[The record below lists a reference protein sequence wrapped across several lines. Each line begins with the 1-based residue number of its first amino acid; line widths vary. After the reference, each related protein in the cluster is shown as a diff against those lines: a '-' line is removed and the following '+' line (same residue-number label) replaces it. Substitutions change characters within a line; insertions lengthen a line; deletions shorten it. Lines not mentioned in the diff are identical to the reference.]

1 MKDKNDVKKR
11 KKARESRPFRSVNLV
26 QLCALLFAC
35 WPFLPLKLPPVDTN
49 VAILVDAV
57 AVVVIG
63 IVIGIE
69 WKGRLAVLQLF
80 GGGVSF
86 GILRRLFLSSLV

>member
-1 MKDKNDVKKR
+1 MLKDKNDVKKR

-63 IVIGIE
+63 IE
-69 WKGRLAVLQLF
+69 WKGRLAVLQLY